1 MKPLEGV
8 KIVDFTQAHA
18 GSLCTMLLAGFGAEV
33 IKIERPGRGEDGR
46 KFPPMV
52 DGESLTYCWFNRG
65 KKSLAVDMKDPEGL
79 ELVKKLIPTA
89 QVILENF
96 RPGTMKKFGLDYE
109 SVCKVKPD
117 MVYVSLTTYGQTG
130 RLISKPGYDIIAQA
144 MSGIMSVTGEADGA
158 PQKSGIPLGDM
169 VGALNMFASTM
180 TALYHWKDTGEGQ
193 YVDVSLLRSLLYMN
207 TPLIHCNLGKERMS
221 KRQGNHHPTMCP
233 YGVFHCKDGDI
244 VMAAS
249 GKRIWDSLCDLMG
262 RPEWK
267 EDPEYQEVGDRA
279 RHQKVLIPL
288 FNEWLTNSFS
298 GQDEALAALDA
309 AGIPC
314 CKVQDEYQAWS
325 NEDFRENGVQF
336 LTQELGR
343 CLQNVCDAGG
353 VLGGQGRDGA
363 HGVNAVGRHGLHIR
377 LDTGASAGI
386 ASGNGQCCFHVNTSF
401 LFTARFIKR
410 YKVVP
415 PMYRLNTGQG
425 PERSEF
431 TC

>member
-1 MKPLEGV
+1 MGKALEGIRV
-8 KIVDFTQAHA
+8 LDFTTMAA
-18 GSLCTMLLAGFGAEV
+18 GPTAAAMLADYGAEV

-314 CKVQDEYQAWS
+314 CKVQDE
-325 NEDFRENGVQF
+325 
-336 LTQELGR
+336 
-343 CLQNVCDAGG
+343 
-353 VLGGQGRDGA
+353 
-363 HGVNAVGRHGLHIR
+363 
-377 LDTGASAGI
+377 
-386 ASGNGQCCFHVNTSF
+386 
-401 LFTARFIKR
+401 
-410 YKVVP
+410 
-415 PMYRLNTGQG
+415 
-425 PERSEF
+425 
-431 TC
+431 

>member
-1 MKPLEGV
+1 MGKALEGIRV
-8 KIVDFTQAHA
+8 LDFTTMAA
-18 GSLCTMLLAGFGAEV
+18 GPTAAAMLADYGAEV

-325 NEDFRENGVQF
+325 NEDFRENGWISEAPTMPDMKMKTFYTRTGNCSMSKTAPEFKRAPLLGEQNVELF
-336 LTQELGR
+336 KELGYSEEKIKELEE
-343 CLQNVCDAGG
+343 CWPHQN
-353 VLGGQGRDGA
+353 L
-363 HGVNAVGRHGLHIR
+363 
-377 LDTGASAGI
+377 
-386 ASGNGQCCFHVNTSF
+386 
-401 LFTARFIKR
+401 
-410 YKVVP
+410 
-415 PMYRLNTGQG
+415 
-425 PERSEF
+425 
-431 TC
+431 

>member
-1 MKPLEGV
+1 MGKALEGIRV
-8 KIVDFTQAHA
+8 LDFTTMAA
-18 GSLCTMLLAGFGAEV
+18 GPTAAAMLADYGAEV

-180 TALYHWKDTGEGQ
+180 TALYQ
-193 YVDVSLLRSLLYMN
+193 
-207 TPLIHCNLGKERMS
+207 
-221 KRQGNHHPTMCP
+221 
-233 YGVFHCKDGDI
+233 
-244 VMAAS
+244 
-249 GKRIWDSLCDLMG
+249 
-262 RPEWK
+262 
-267 EDPEYQEVGDRA
+267 
-279 RHQKVLIPL
+279 
-288 FNEWLTNSFS
+288 
-298 GQDEALAALDA
+298 
-309 AGIPC
+309 
-314 CKVQDEYQAWS
+314 
-325 NEDFRENGVQF
+325 
-336 LTQELGR
+336 
-343 CLQNVCDAGG
+343 
-353 VLGGQGRDGA
+353 
-363 HGVNAVGRHGLHIR
+363 
-377 LDTGASAGI
+377 
-386 ASGNGQCCFHVNTSF
+386 
-401 LFTARFIKR
+401 
-410 YKVVP
+410 
-415 PMYRLNTGQG
+415 
-425 PERSEF
+425 
-431 TC
+431 

>member
-1 MKPLEGV
+1 MGKALEGIRV
-8 KIVDFTQAHA
+8 LDFTTMAA
-18 GSLCTMLLAGFGAEV
+18 GPTAAAMLADYGAEV

-144 MSGIMSVTGEADGA
+144 MSGIMSVTCEADGA

-325 NEDFRENGVQF
+325 NKDFRENGWISEAPTMPDMKMKTFYTRTGNCSMSKTAPEFKRAPLLGEQNVELF
-336 LTQELGR
+336 KELGYSEEKIKELEER
-343 CLQNVCDAGG
+343 WPHQN
-353 VLGGQGRDGA
+353 L
-363 HGVNAVGRHGLHIR
+363 
-377 LDTGASAGI
+377 
-386 ASGNGQCCFHVNTSF
+386 
-401 LFTARFIKR
+401 
-410 YKVVP
+410 
-415 PMYRLNTGQG
+415 
-425 PERSEF
+425 
-431 TC
+431 